1 MGQGFQEEARN
12 NMKCAACHHSM
23 VRKRGEIDLRIHG
36 KLYLVENVSYEECP
50 FCGEKVL
57 SPEVSKLLFEKIENK
72 EFVEQT
78 ISVPVLDGTYG

>member
-1 MGQGFQEEARN
+1 
-12 NMKCAACHHSM
+12 MKCAVCRHKM
-23 VRKRGEIDLRIHG
+23 LRKKGEIDLRING

-57 SPEVSKLLFEKIENK
+57 SPEVSELLFRKIENQD
-72 EFVEQT
+72 FVEQT